1 MLIGNNLI
9 RSSVARFAAI
19 SAFNQNI
26 GFGTTW
32 TSAAITLEQAEH
44 AFLWKAWFTTVGDPN
59 QGYINVRINGASV
72 FDPYLSFFPSG
83 VVVGTHTTE
92 AWENM
97 YFPPNSV
104 IDLTITNTAGMDA
117 IRAWGHFVIYRF
129 YDTDLAKGYESPDCP
144 LWLKEPPAWLV
155 KALGY

>member
-1 MLIGNNLI
+1 MLIGNKLI
-9 RSSVARFAAI
+9 RSSVARYAAI
-19 SAFNQNI
+19 SAQNVNI
-26 GFGTTW
+26 VAGTTW

-44 AFLWKAWFTTVGDPN
+44 AFLWKAWFYATSGSLCHM
-59 QGYINVRINGASV
+59 NVRINGASV
-72 FDPYLSFFPSG
+72 FDPNLTFFPTG
-83 VVVGTHTTE
+83 VIIQTITTE

-104 IDLTITNTAGMDA
+104 IDLTITNGAGVDL
-117 IRAWGHFVIYRF
+117 RAWGHFVIYRF
-129 YDTDLAKGYESPDCP
+129 YDTDLVTDFESPECP